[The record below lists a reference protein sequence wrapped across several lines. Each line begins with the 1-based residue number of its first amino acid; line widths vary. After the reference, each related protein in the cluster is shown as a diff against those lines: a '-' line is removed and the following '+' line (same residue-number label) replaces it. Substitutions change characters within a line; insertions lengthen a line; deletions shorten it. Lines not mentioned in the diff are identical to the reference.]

1 MSTKSDNIVSRF
13 AYKVFIDGLSGMAL
27 GLFSTLIVGTILA
40 QIGTLLGGS
49 VGKTVISIANVAKGL
64 TGAGIAVGVAYKF
77 KESPLVTISAA
88 VAGLAGAFASSI
100 LSGAA
105 FAGGALTLKGP
116 GEPLGAFIAAFI
128 GIELGHLVGEGKIHG
143 GRLLGLV
150 GDGGK
155 HEVAGLVVIIIG
167 LVHGHRERSPG

>member
-1 MSTKSDNIVSRF
+1 MSSAKSENIVSRF
-13 AYKVFIDGLSGMAL
+13 AYHVFIDGLSGMAL

-40 QIGTLLGGS
+40 QIGTLVGGS

-116 GEPLGAFIAAFI
+116 GEPLGAFIAAFVSTVYVHVLT
-128 GIELGHLVGEGKIHG
+128 GNLLFSNQAVDNRPGH
-143 GRLLGLV
+143 
-150 GDGGK
+150 
-155 HEVAGLVVIIIG
+155 VACTNKA
-167 LVHGHRERSPG
+167 